1 MKMPPSLRL
10 LPAHVPRRLRGGLY
24 AALISGALPVGGV
37 AQDRPAAPRPA
48 FENLRYREE
57 WSAKTSGDAWDA
69 LKHVDLDPAGRHWIS
84 FGGHFRVR
92 GESVRNFLGG
102 GPGTR
107 RDAFLVGRAHLHAD
121 LHVGSH
127 VRGFLEGR
135 VADVAGREL
144 PGGARAVD
152 RDRWD
157 LGNAFL
163 EARGSAQG
171 TLVIARVGRQELLL
185 GRERILSPLDWANV
199 RRIFEGASA
208 EVRRGSVAVTAFAVH
223 PLQILAEGRDVAL
236 DGVSLLGSEVSW
248 RAPTSG
254 RMLEAALLVRSTDA
268 VGAAAGAERSTLAA
282 RFLTPVAR
290 RELVLEVEGG
300 VQRASGTGRV
310 TFATMLATDLTMS
323 PRWRGAPAITLGIDR
338 ASGTPAS
345 GTPAG
350 ETAQSETWDQLYPL
364 AHAYAG
370 FADVLGRRNLME
382 ERLVVQFS
390 PRPSVR
396 ARVAFHAFQRVSD
409 ADAAYDVAGAVFRS
423 AFPGTSRDV
432 GAEVDLSVQWRLSRH
447 LRADGGIARFSAGRF
462 LRETGSALPYTWGFV
477 SFVAIF

>member
-1 MKMPPSLRL
+1 MTRIGSDRLPSPR
-10 LPAHVPRRLRGGLY
+10 PRQRPHVGVF
-24 AALISGALPVGGV
+24 AALLACAMPTVVV
-37 AQDRPAAPRPA
+37 AQERPAAPRPA
-48 FENLRYREE
+48 FENLRYRED
-57 WSAKTSGDAWDA
+57 WSSKPSGDAWDA
-69 LKHVDLDPAGRHWIS
+69 LKHVDLDAAGRHWIS
-84 FGGHFRVR
+84 FGGHLRVR

-127 VRGFLEGR
+127 VRGFVEGR

-144 PGGARAVD
+144 PGGARAID
-152 RDRWD
+152 RDRLD

-171 TLVIARVGRQELLL
+171 MLVIARVGRQELQL

-223 PLQILAEGRDVAL
+223 PLQILPEARDVAL

-254 RMLEAALLVRSTDA
+254 RVLEAALLVRSTDA
-268 VGAAAGAERSTLAA
+268 VGAVAGAERSTLAA
-282 RFLTPVAR
+282 RLLTPVGR

-300 VQRASGTGRV
+300 VQRASGTGRA
-310 TFATMLATDLTMS
+310 TFATMLATDLTLS

-338 ASGTPAS
+338 ASGTPA
-345 GTPAG
+345 GAP
-350 ETAQSETWDQLYPL
+350 AQSETWDQLYPL

-370 FADVLGRRNLME
+370 FADMLGRRNLLE

-390 PRPSVR
+390 PRPPVR

-423 AFPGTSRDV
+423 ALPGSARDV
-432 GAEVDLSVQWRLSRH
+432 GKEVDLSIQWRLSRH
-447 LRADGGIARFSAGRF
+447 LRADGGIARVSAGRF
-462 LRETGSALPYTWGFV
+462 LRETGSALPYTWGFA
-477 SFVAIF
+477 SLVATF